1 MLTVYRILINL
12 VLLISPLIILFRI
25 FKKKEDLNRFKE
37 KFCFFSKSKKKGKLI
52 WFHGASVGELL
63 SIIPLLEKLEKNNE
77 IRQILVTSNTLS
89 SSKIISKFK
98 FRKVIHQFYPIDTDF
113 FIKKFLNHWKPS
125 SAFFIELKKAK
136 RIQKDLKKNLQYPQK
151 KD

>member
-1 MLTVYRILINL
+1 MLAVYRIFIN
-12 VLLISPLIILFRI
+12 LIILFSPLIVFLRLI
-25 FKKKEDLNRFKE
+25 KKKEDPKRLKE

-77 IRQILVTSNTLS
+77 IKQILITSNTLS

-98 FRKVIHQFYPIDTDF
+98 FQKVIHQFYPIDSDF
-113 FIKKFLNHWKPS
+113 FTKKFLNHWNPS
-125 SAFFIELKKAK
+125 SAFFIDSEIWPNMISNLKKK
-136 RIQKDLKKNLQYPQK
+136 IYQLLF
-151 KD
+151 